1 MKARLATS
9 GLRSWPMQPSN
20 SGHRRDQKFAT
31 LSWNALCPRRT
42 RDGLP
47 NSLRLFIE
55 QQGKGRRSISVDMH
69 SDEKWSR
76 RRAIEVHD
84 ETADGFLA
92 EYRGDNI
99 FDSPF
104 RYGRHLINR
113 VWARCV
119 SQLPPGATCLDIGCG
134 VGAHMARLLDQGF
147 KVTGIEPSAEMR
159 RLAAKNIPA
168 NLVSDGSVLQL
179 PASASSIDFVYA
191 IEVFRYLDARDNAQ
205 GHREIVRVLKPGG
218 TYFGTYANKWALDGF
233 RQLSQ
238 FRKLKE
244 RLTGAPRRY
253 HVEFETPSSL
263 CDKLMAAGFSRVT
276 AHGAMFAPLR
286 VLHKASPR
294 LGAAVS
300 RLTMP
305 HETWLSDYGPFRSF
319 AGHLIIVARR

>member
-1 MKARLATS
+1 
-9 GLRSWPMQPSN
+9 MQPSN
-20 SGHRRDQKFAT
+20 SCHRRDRKFAT
-31 LSWNALCPRRT
+31 LGWNALGPRRT
-42 RDGLP
+42 GDGLP
-47 NSLRLFIE
+47 NSLRPFIE
-55 QQGKGRRSISVDMH
+55 QQGKDTRSISVDMH

-92 EYRGDNI
+92 EYRGDDI

-104 RYGRHLINR
+104 RYGRHLIDR

-147 KVTGIEPSAEMR
+147 EVTGIEPSAEMR

-179 PASASSIDFVYA
+179 PASGSSIDFVYA

-218 TYFGTYANKWALDGF
+218 IYFGTYVNKWALDGF

-244 RLTGAPRRY
+244 RLTGVPRRY

-263 CDKLMAAGFSRVT
+263 CDKLRAAGFSRVT
-276 AHGAMFAPLR
+276 AYGAMFAPLR
-286 VLHKASPR
+286 VLHKVSPH

-305 HETWLSDYGPFRSF
+305 HENWLSDYAPFRSF

>member
-1 MKARLATS
+1 MKLQTDFLPSIAATTS
-9 GLRSWPMQPSN
+9 STLPSDMGAISSIACGRAAYRN
-20 SGHRRDQKFAT
+20 CRPERHVSILDVASAPIW
-31 LSWNALCPRRT
+31 LV
-42 RDGLP
+42 
-47 NSLRLFIE
+47 SLI
-55 QQGKGRRSISVDMH
+55 KV
-69 SDEKWSR
+69 SR
-76 RRAIEVHD
+76 
-84 ETADGFLA
+84 
-92 EYRGDNI
+92 
-99 FDSPF
+99 
-104 RYGRHLINR
+104 
-113 VWARCV
+113 
-119 SQLPPGATCLDIGCG
+119 
-134 VGAHMARLLDQGF
+134 
-147 KVTGIEPSAEMR
+147 VTGIEPSAEMR

-191 IEVFRYLDARDNAQ
+191 IEVFRYLNARDNAQ

-218 TYFGTYANKWALDGF
+218 TYFGTYVNKWALDGF

>member
-1 MKARLATS
+1 
-9 GLRSWPMQPSN
+9 
-20 SGHRRDQKFAT
+20 
-31 LSWNALCPRRT
+31 
-42 RDGLP
+42 LP

-104 RYGRHLINR
+104 RYGRHLIDR

-147 KVTGIEPSAEMR
+147 EVTGIEPSAEMR
-159 RLAAKNIPA
+159 RLVAQNIPA

-179 PASASSIDFVYA
+179 PASGSSIDFVYA

-218 TYFGTYANKWALDGF
+218 IYFGTYVNKWALDGF

>member
-1 MKARLATS
+1 LVAPGPFGLGACEPNFITVETRSLLARRERATREGHGD
-9 GLRSWPMQPSN
+9 GLSN
-20 SGHRRDQKFAT
+20 S
-31 LSWNALCPRRT
+31 PR
-42 RDGLP
+42 LI
-47 NSLRLFIE
+47 IE
-55 QQGKGRRSISVDMH
+55 QQGNGRRSISVGMN

-76 RRAIEVHD
+76 RRAVEVHD
-84 ETADGFLA
+84 ETADGFFA

-113 VWARCV
+113 AWTRCV

-134 VGAHMARLLDQGF
+134 VGAHMVRLLDHGF

-168 NLVSDGSVLQL
+168 DLVSDGSVLQL
-179 PASASSIDFVYA
+179 PVSDSSIDFVYA

-218 TYFGTYANKWALDGF
+218 IYFGTYVNKWALDGF

-238 FRKLKE
+238 FRKLTE
-244 RLTGAPRRY
+244 RMVGTPRRY

-263 CDKLMAAGFSRVT
+263 CDKLRAAGFSQVK

-294 LGAAVS
+294 LGTAVS

-305 HETWLSDYGPFRSF
+305 HETWLSDYGPLRWF
-319 AGHLIIVARR
+319 AGHLIIIARR